1 MSAAVNTLSDTGAA
15 RIARP
20 PSTARV
26 GLARGLIELKQ
37 FFRQKDA
44 VVFTFAF
51 PAFITFM
58 LGMIYDE
65 PAHGTNVAMSQ
76 IFAAS
81 MISSGILSTA
91 FISMGVGI
99 SVDREDG
106 TLKRLRG
113 TPVTAG
119 AYFLGKII
127 LVAVAALA
135 ETVLLLAVG
144 LLLLD
149 LELPTDPARWLTF
162 AWLLPLSIVACT
174 LLGIAASSLARSAKS
189 APAVL
194 NLPAIGLQF
203 ISGIFVHIA
212 ALPEAMVRVAAFF
225 PVKWMGQGFRSVF
238 LPESMAAQ
246 EAAGAWELGRT
257 ALVLGAWCLI
267 GLALCLGTFRWT
279 ERRTR

>member
-1 MSAAVNTLSDTGAA
+1 MSAAVNTLTDTGAV
-15 RIARP
+15 RIPRP
-20 PSTARV
+20 PSTVRI
-26 GLARGLIELKQ
+26 GLARGLVELKQ

-44 VVFTFAF
+44 VIFTFAF
-51 PAFITFM
+51 PAFVTFM

-65 PAHGTNVAMSQ
+65 PAHGTDVKMSQ
-76 IFAAS
+76 IFAAG
-81 MISSGILSTA
+81 MISYGILSTA

-119 AYFLGKII
+119 AYFIGKII

-144 LLLLD
+144 VLLFD
-149 LELPTDPARWLTF
+149 LELPTDPARWVTF
-162 AWLLPLSIVACT
+162 AWLLPLSIVSCT

-212 ALPEAMVRVAAFF
+212 ALPDAMVRVAAFF

-246 EAAGAWELGRT
+246 EAAGTWELGRT
-257 ALVLGAWCLI
+257 ALVLGTWCLI
-267 GLALCLGTFRWT
+267 GLALCLLTFRWT